1 MESWCRIPSVRSV
14 PFVKSEACGNDF
26 LLVSDEYV
34 PLARSAEGARLAA
47 AICHRLRG
55 VGADGLIVWR
65 KDWAKDPDFAMTLYN
80 SDGSAAEISG
90 NGLRCLGAV
99 LVDWSLVQGPQFV
112 VTTDAGRTTLALV
125 SREGNRFSFRANL
138 GRPRIGPNPR
148 ETLRLEGESFEATI
162 LSMGNPH
169 CVLFTETFDP
179 SELRRIGPRLE
190 SHPRFPEKTNVE
202 LVEILS
208 RTEVRMGIWERGVG
222 ETASSGTGS
231 AATAV
236 ASIVKGL
243 VRSPVDVHCPGGTIG
258 VEWSGPEADVFITGE
273 AVVVAEGMYWFE
285 EERS

>member
-1 MESWCRIPSVRSV
+1 VPSI
-14 PFVKSEACGNDF
+14 PFVKTEACGNDF
-26 LLVSDEYV
+26 LLVSDVNV
-34 PLARSAEGARLAA
+34 PLARSADAARLAA
-47 AICHRLRG
+47 AICRRLRG
-55 VGADGLIVWR
+55 VGADGLIVYR
-65 KDWAKDPDFAMTLYN
+65 AMEPDFAMTLYN

-99 LVDWSLVQGPQFV
+99 LVHRNLAQGPQLL
-112 VTTDAGRTTLALV
+112 VTTEAGRTSLALV

-138 GRPRIGPNPR
+138 GRPRLGANPR
-148 ETLRLEGESFEATI
+148 ETLRSEGESFEATI

-169 CVLFTETFDP
+169 CVLVTESFDA

-202 LVEILS
+202 LVEVLS
-208 RTEVRMGIWERGVG
+208 PSEVRMGIWERGVG

-236 ASIVKGL
+236 ASIVNGL
-243 VRSPVDVHCPGGTIG
+243 VRSPLDVHCPGGTIG
-258 VEWSGPEADVFITGE
+258 VEWSGPGADVFITGE
-273 AVVVAEGMYWFE
+273 AVVVAEGTYWFE